1 MSFLKPNQFDYT
13 VPKHGDERGVFVE
26 MLKTPNAGQFSY
38 FTAHPGK
45 MRLILV
51 KISSGLG
58 NMYDTAIFPDQPG
71 GILGAQQMRLRNND
85 PVIFS
90 PLQVLDG
97 AIHTLI

>member
-1 MSFLKPNQFDYT
+1 
-13 VPKHGDERGVFVE
+13 
-26 MLKTPNAGQFSY
+26 MLKTAENQDFLNSCQSETFN

-58 NMYDTAIFPDQPG
+58 NMYDTAIFPDQLG